1 MAFVEDPR
9 QAVKSRIGEI
19 ERQGAGMDPKELAE
33 REEAAQAYAGENE
46 KHFVDYLEDCVT
58 SSMNANEEIRRAQDE
73 CWRLWNEE
81 EPPNYANKEAWQSR
95 VVLPMPHASVLFAM
109 ALIRKAFDVQFL
121 SIENE
126 RNEAAADFHK
136 KLMTTQLSRTFA
148 NFPLQFSDACGMSCA
163 VGTSMEM
170 IPIYRKGKGLKYLLI
185 EPWKI
190 YRDPDAASREPQSGL
205 YWIHSEYLD
214 LWQLK
219 KGQEKGRYQNIGDFA
234 PGTQEGTTDD
244 KRMSKEA
251 VAARRKQIYQRSQ
264 FRTLVLTSE
273 FWGTVLGPKGD
284 LLLPN
289 ATYTTAADRVIK
301 PPQVNPYPTLRW
313 PGTAFSVLPHPLR
326 FDGRGLLQGVKTL
339 WEFMCSLLSLHAD
352 YLNWLVNPPIEV
364 DVSALAD
371 KNDLDWYPGKQC
383 LTYGTL
389 SGQQAY
395 REIHTR
401 STTTDVL
408 ANLNFCKM
416 SYEDGVLV
424 PSVVR
429 GLPGYRAEVTARE
442 SAQNLDQSMTVFG
455 LMGFNIEQGALE
467 AILAGAETLSV
478 YMPYADL
485 ELFLGPEAA
494 LPYADPERPTGLQL
508 PDLTTGQF
516 TVSGISAMMQ
526 DWEQLRNIRDIIL
539 PLFKMPEFVPY
550 LRPFP
555 TIKAIET
562 RLNLKDEGLRVD
574 DAMGLAIEKQQ
585 RAKLGLRDMAEGATT
600 EAQAQVAQAQAAQ
613 AMHDAAMSGVT
624 PA

>member
-1 MAFVEDPR
+1 MAFIEDPR
-9 QAVKSRIGEI
+9 KGVKSRISEI
-19 ERQGAGMDPKELAE
+19 ERQATASGMDAQELAE

-46 KHFVDYLEDCVT
+46 KHFVEYLEDCVQV
-58 SSMNANEEIRRAQDE
+58 SMNANDEVRKVQDE

-81 EPPNYANKEAWQSR
+81 EPPNYAAKEAWQSR

-126 RNEAAADFHK
+126 RNQEAADFRK
-136 KLMTTQLSRTFA
+136 KLMTIQLSRTFS

-170 IPIYRKGKGLKYLLI
+170 IPVYRKGRGLKYLLI

-190 YRDPDAASREPQSGL
+190 YRDPDAVSREPQSGL

-214 LWQLK
+214 YWQLK
-219 KGQEKGRYQNIGDFA
+219 KFQKEGRYTNIGDFK
-234 PGTQEGTTDD
+234 PGTEEGGTDD
-244 KRMSKEA
+244 KRMTKEA
-251 VAARRKQIYQRSQ
+251 VSSRRKQIHQRSK
-264 FRTLVLTSE
+264 FRTLILTSE
-273 FWGTVLGPKGD
+273 FWGTVLDPRGE

-289 ATYTTAADRVIK
+289 ASYTTAGGRVIK
-301 PPQVNPYPTLRW
+301 LPEVNPYPTLRW
-313 PGTAFSVLPHPLR
+313 PGTAFSVIPHPLR
-326 FDGRGLLQGVKTL
+326 FDGRGLLQGIKTL

-352 YLNWLVNPPIEV
+352 YLNWLVNPPIEI
-364 DVSALAD
+364 DVSSLVD
-371 KNDLDWYPGKQC
+371 KDDLDWYPGKQC

-395 REIHTR
+395 REIHSR

-467 AILAGAETLSV
+467 AILAGAETLDV
-478 YMPYADL
+478 YMPYKDL
-485 ELFLGPEAA
+485 ELFVGPETA
-494 LPYADPERPTGLQL
+494 LLYADPQSRTGLKL
-508 PDLTTGQF
+508 PSLSTGQF

-526 DWEQLRNIRDIIL
+526 DWEQLRNIREVIL
-539 PLFKMPEFVPY
+539 PLFDKPEFVPY
-550 LRPFP
+550 LRAFP
-555 TIKAIET
+555 TIKAIEN
-562 RLNLKDEGLRVD
+562 RLNLKDEGIRVD
-574 DAMGLAIEKQQ
+574 DQTGAAIEQWQRARMGLQ
-585 RAKLGLRDMAEGATT
+585 
-600 EAQAQVAQAQAAQ
+600 AQAEDTVQQAQAAQ
-613 AMHDAAMSGVT
+613 AEESAMAGVA

>member
-1 MAFVEDPR
+1 MAFIEDPR
-9 QAVKSRIGEI
+9 KDVKGRIGEI
-19 ERQGAGMDPKELAE
+19 ERQAAASGMDAQELAE

-46 KHFVDYLEDCVT
+46 KHFVEYLEDCVQV
-58 SSMNANEEIRRAQDE
+58 SMNAKEEVRKVQDE

-81 EPPNYANKEAWQSR
+81 EPPNYAAKEAWQSR

-126 RNEAAADFHK
+126 RNQEAADFRK
-136 KLMTTQLSRTFA
+136 KLMTIQLSRTFS

-170 IPIYRKGKGLKYLLI
+170 IPVYRKGRGLKYLLI

-190 YRDPDAASREPQSGL
+190 YRDPDAVSREPQSGL

-214 LWQLK
+214 YWQLK
-219 KGQEKGRYQNIGDFA
+219 KFQKEGRYTNIGDFK
-234 PGTQEGTTDD
+234 PGTEEGSTDD
-244 KRMSKEA
+244 KRMTKEA
-251 VAARRKQIYQRSQ
+251 VSSRRKQIHHRSK
-264 FRTLVLTSE
+264 FRTLILTSE
-273 FWGTVLGPKGD
+273 FWGTVLDSRGE

-289 ATYTTAADRVIK
+289 ASYTTAGGRVIK
-301 PPQVNPYPTLRW
+301 LPEVNPYPTLRW
-313 PGTAFSVLPHPLR
+313 PGTAFSVIPHPLR
-326 FDGRGLLQGVKTL
+326 FDGRGLLQGIKTL

-352 YLNWLVNPPIEV
+352 YLNWLVNPPIEI
-364 DVSALAD
+364 DVSSLVD
-371 KNDLDWYPGKQC
+371 KDDLDWYPGKQC

-395 REIHTR
+395 REIHSR

-467 AILAGAETLSV
+467 AILAGAETLDV
-478 YMPYADL
+478 YMPYKDL
-485 ELFLGPEAA
+485 ELFVGPETA
-494 LPYADPERPTGLQL
+494 LLYADPQSRTGLKMPSL
-508 PDLTTGQF
+508 STGQF

-526 DWEQLRNIRDIIL
+526 DWEQLRNIREVIL
-539 PLFKMPEFVPY
+539 PLFDKPEFVPY
-550 LRPFP
+550 LRAFP
-555 TIKAIET
+555 TIKAIEN
-562 RLNLKDEGLRVD
+562 RLNLKDEGIRVD
-574 DAMGLAIEKQQ
+574 DQMGAAIEQWQRARMGLQ
-585 RAKLGLRDMAEGATT
+585 
-600 EAQAQVAQAQAAQ
+600 AQAEDTVQQAQAAQ
-613 AMHDAAMSGVT
+613 AEESAMAGVA

>member
-1 MAFVEDPR
+1 MAFIEDPR
-9 QAVKSRIGEI
+9 KGVKSRIGEI
-19 ERQGAGMDPKELAE
+19 NRQAAASDMDAKELAE

-46 KHFVDYLEDCVT
+46 KHFVEYLEDCVT
-58 SSMNANEEIRRAQDE
+58 VSMNANDEVRQVQDE

-81 EPPNYANKEAWQSR
+81 EPPNYAAKEAWQSR
-95 VVLPMPHASVLFAM
+95 VTLPMPHASVLFAM
-109 ALIRKAFDVQFL
+109 SLIRKSFDVQFL

-126 RNEAAADFHK
+126 RNQEAADFRK
-136 KLMTTQLSRTFA
+136 KLMTGQLSRTFA

-170 IPIYRKGKGLKYLLI
+170 IPVYRKGKGLKFLLI

-190 YRDPDAASREPQSGL
+190 YRDPDATSREPQSGL

-214 LWQLK
+214 YWQLK
-219 KGQEKGRYQNIGDFA
+219 KFENEGRYQNIGEFK
-234 PGTQEGTTDD
+234 PGTEEGNTDD
-244 KRMSKEA
+244 KRMTKEA
-251 VAARRKQIYQRSQ
+251 VSERRKQIHQRSK

-273 FWGTVLGPKGD
+273 FWGTVLDSRGE

-289 ATYTTAADRVIK
+289 ATYTTAAGRVIK
-301 PPQVNPYPTLRW
+301 PPEVNPYPSLRW
-313 PGTAFSVLPHPLR
+313 PGTAFSVIPHPLR
-326 FDGRGLLQGVKTL
+326 FDGRGLLQGIKTL

-352 YLNWLVNPPIEV
+352 YLNWLVNPPVEI
-364 DVSALAD
+364 DVSSLVD
-371 KNDLDWYPGKQC
+371 REDLDWYPGKQC

-416 SYEDGVLV
+416 AYEDGVLV

-467 AILAGAETLSV
+467 AILAGAETLDV
-478 YMPYADL
+478 YMPYNDL
-485 ELFLGPEAA
+485 ELFLGPETA
-494 LPYADPERPTGLQL
+494 LLYADPESRTGLKL
-508 PDLTTGQF
+508 PSLSTGQF

-526 DWEQLRNIRDIIL
+526 DWEQLRNIREVIL
-539 PLFKMPEFVPY
+539 PLFENEAFVPY

-562 RLNLKDEGLRVD
+562 RLNLKDENIRVD
-574 DAMGLAIEKQQ
+574 DQSGLAIENFQ
-585 RAKLGLRDMAEGATT
+585 RQRMGLQALAEDTV
-600 EAQAQVAQAQAAQ
+600 QQAQATQ
-613 AMHDAAMSGVT
+613 AANEAAAEAGVA
-624 PA
+624 PV